1 MRGQS
6 AGEADLREHALYIW
20 RVYMYGLNVLQ
31 LLTHECVFAV
41 ARIWKR
47 RNSARRTWKRRTSGM
62 FDMSGVVMVVLG
74 RRWCRWG
81 GTLVRNRECGWVG
94 IRRVGGWDVG

>member
-31 LLTHECVFAV
+31 LLTHGCVCAV
-41 ARIWKR
+41 LQ
-47 RNSARRTWKRRTSGM
+47 TWKNWTSGM
-62 FDMSGVVMVVLG
+62 LDVSGVVMVVVG
-74 RRWCRWG
+74 RRWCSEEQ
-81 GTLVRNRECGWVG
+81 ECGWVG
-94 IRRVGGWDVG
+94 MKEGGWVGCRVE

>member
-31 LLTHECVFAV
+31 LLTHGCVCAV
-41 ARIWKR
+41 
-47 RNSARRTWKRRTSGM
+47 NRTCQTRTSGM

-94 IRRVGGWDVG
+94 MKEGGWVGCRVE